1 MRLTAARLIAN
12 VRRKGSPEG
21 GEPAPQRD
29 GPEAVAASLALGYPW
44 RRLTIGLGL
53 VMLVAVLAAGVGSVG
68 MPPLTVMKILVS
80 RIPSV
85 DLAPTWPESWDTIL
99 WQLRFPR
106 IALAGIVGGALAL
119 AGATYQGLFRNPLAD
134 PMLIGGASG
143 AGLGATIVLV
153 TGVPYLFHGVS
164 LLPAVAFVGALAAVT
179 VAYVIARNSEG
190 LPLAT
195 LILAG
200 VAITSLTGAA
210 GRRSDDP
217 QRSGPSPGP

>member
-1 MRLTAARLIAN
+1 MVRLTAARLTAN

-21 GEPAPQRD
+21 GEPAPQRE

-134 PMLIGGASG
+134 PMLIGG
-143 AGLGATIVLV
+143 GLGRRPWGDHRAGNGRAL
-153 TGVPYLFHGVS
+153 S
-164 LLPAVAFVGALAAVT
+164 LSWGQP
-179 VAYVIARNSEG
+179 
-190 LPLAT
+190 
-195 LILAG
+195 
-200 VAITSLTGAA
+200 AA
-210 GRRSDDP
+210 GRGLCWRPRRRS
-217 QRSGPSPGP
+217 RSHM